1 MGWVIANKDVST
13 AITGCSRPEQLEET
27 VKCVQLYKKITPEII
42 KKIDTI
48 LGNTPDQ
55 GVNFKSFTPLP
66 PRR

>member
-27 VKCVQLYKKITPEII
+27 VKTVQLYKKITPEII

-48 LGNTPDQ
+48 LGNAPD
-55 GVNFKSFTPLP
+55 
-66 PRR
+66 